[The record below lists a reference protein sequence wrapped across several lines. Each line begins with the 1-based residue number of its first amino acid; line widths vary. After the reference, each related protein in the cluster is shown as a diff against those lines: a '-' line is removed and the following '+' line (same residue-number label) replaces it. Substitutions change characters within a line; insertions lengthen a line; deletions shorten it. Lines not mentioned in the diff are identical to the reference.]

1 MVAKSIQDTI
11 KSTVRSMLPDARV
24 LLFGSMARGD
34 ANTDSDYDVLV
45 IIPNTLTPREKIRN
59 ITKIQTALVYAL
71 DAPFDVLL
79 NSEEEVKEK
88 QEFPWHIVKTALE
101 EGIVL

>member
-11 KSTVRSMLPDARV
+11 KSTVHSLLPDARV

-34 ANTDSDYDVLV
+34 ANADSDYDVLV
-45 IIPNTLTPREKIRN
+45 IIPKTLLPREKIRN
-59 ITKIQTALVYAL
+59 ITRIQTALVYAL

-79 NSEEEVKEK
+79 NSEEEVQEK
-88 QEFPWHIVKTALE
+88 QTLTSHIIRTALT
-101 EGIVL
+101 EGVEL

>member
-1 MVAKSIQDTI
+1 MVTQSIQNTI
-11 KSTVRSMLPDARV
+11 KTTVRSFIPDARV

-34 ANTDSDYDVLV
+34 ANDDSDYDVLV
-45 IIPNTLTPREKIRN
+45 IIPKTLPPKEKIPW

-79 NSEEEVKEK
+79 NSEEEVNKK
-88 QEFPWHIVKTALE
+88 VQLPSHIVRTAIN
-101 EGIVL
+101 EGVEL

>member
-1 MVAKSIQDTI
+1 MVAKSIQNTI
-11 KSTVRSMLPDARV
+11 KTTVRSMLPDARV

-34 ANTDSDYDVLV
+34 ANADSDYDVLV
-45 IIPNTLTPREKIRN
+45 IIPKTLSPREKIRN

-79 NSEEEVKEK
+79 NSEEEVKKK
-88 QEFPWHIVKTALE
+88 QALTSHIIRTALA
-101 EGIVL
+101 EGVEL